1 MSDLTLPVREKSLS
15 TTQTMSPPNPATP
28 PKNGACLWWA
38 LPKEISDEILQLAY
52 GTPDKPMSM
61 LDEPAFVCMQ
71 RDKAFDCDDEDK
83 PFEVSPYTSPAKSP
97 HPTSFDDA
105 SQPPFSSLAQ
115 RLTPSPQPRQ
125 YERYIDR
132 LLVSK
137 KWHREATAALFAVTP
152 VAITA
157 SDSTFFNLNPRISLA
172 HQRPFPGLSL
182 VTSVHIASLD
192 QAAKFARLLATQCP
206 ALRRLHVQGSPL
218 EIRMPTSVRW
228 LDLPSCW
235 QACHVRWTEQDV
247 RESAWFEDVAV
258 LSGLESVELGLSE
271 KPCLSIFERMPW
283 EVVVMAENW
292 GLVRRL
298 FVESATRPRDLAV
311 TREDGRVCR
320 LRVPKR
326 G

>member
-1 MSDLTLPVREKSLS
+1 MSELTLSTRGCSVP
-15 TTQTMSPPNPATP
+15 TTQTVSPPNPGTP

-71 RDKAFDCDDEDK
+71 RDKAFDCDDEEK
-83 PFEVSPYTSPAKSP
+83 PFEVSSHNPSAKP
-97 HPTSFDDA
+97 CPTPNA
-105 SQPPFSSLAQ
+105 AHTPFSVTHALK
-115 RLTPSPQPRQ
+115 PSPQPRQ

-137 KWHREATAALFAVTP
+137 KWHREATEALFAVTP

-182 VTSVHIASLD
+182 VTSVHIASLG
-192 QAAKFARLLATQCP
+192 QAATFARLLATQCP

-235 QACHVRWTEQDV
+235 QASHVPWTEQDV
-247 RESAWFEDVAV
+247 RESAWFGDVAV

-292 GLVRRL
+292 GLVRRV
-298 FVESATRPRDLAV
+298 FVESATRPRDLAAA
-311 TREDGRVCR
+311 REEGRVCR